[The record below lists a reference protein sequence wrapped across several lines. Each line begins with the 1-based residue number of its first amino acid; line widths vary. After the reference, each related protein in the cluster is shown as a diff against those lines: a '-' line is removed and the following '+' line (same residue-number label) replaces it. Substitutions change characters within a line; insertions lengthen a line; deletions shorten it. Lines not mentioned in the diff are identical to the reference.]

1 MKLVVLDRC
10 TLTAGDLDFS
20 VLDRLCDTVV
30 YYDILPKAELLSAVR
45 DADLLLCN
53 KAQLDEEI
61 FSAAPKLKYVGL
73 FATGYNNIDTEAA
86 SRRNI
91 AVANVPGYSTDS
103 VAQLTFSMILSLAT
117 NIDKYN
123 ASTHS
128 GDWIRSYS
136 FSYFP
141 YPIMELRGKTLGI
154 FGLGAI
160 GRQVAKIADA
170 FGMHVIFCS
179 RTEKPDLPYPSVD
192 ADTLFSESDFLSF
205 HCPLTP
211 DTAKLVNH
219 RTLSLMKKSAYLIN
233 TARGGIIDETALYDA
248 LTEGRIR
255 GAALDVMTVEPMS
268 EDNLLLRAPNCII
281 TPHVAWA
288 STEARKGLLLL
299 VADNIK
305 AFFAGEPINLVSTYH
320 KEQ

>member
-1 MKLVVLDRC
+1 MKLVLLDRC

-20 VLDRLCDTVV
+20 VLDRLCDTVE
-30 YYDILPKAELLSAVR
+30 YYDILPKAELLSVVR

-53 KAQLDEEI
+53 KAQLGEEV
-61 FSAAPKLKYVGL
+61 FAAAPKLKFVGL
-73 FATGYNNIDTEAA
+73 FATGYNNIDIEAA

-117 NIDKYN
+117 NLDKYN

-128 GDWIRSYS
+128 GDWIRSYA

-170 FGMHVIFCS
+170 IGMRVIYCA
-179 RTEKPDLPYPSVD
+179 RAEKSDVPYEAVD
-192 ADTLFSESDFLSF
+192 IDTLFSESDFLSF

-211 DTAKLVNH
+211 DTAKLVND

-233 TARGGIIDETALYDA
+233 TARGGVIDEKALYHA
-248 LTEGRIR
+248 LAEGRIA
-255 GAALDVMTVEPMS
+255 GAALDVMTVEPMA
-268 EDNLLLRAPNCII
+268 EDNLLLQAPNCII

-288 STEARKGLLLL
+288 SSEARKRLLLL
-299 VADNIK
+299 VAENIK
-305 AFFAGEPINLVSTYH
+305 AFLRDDPINLVSTY
-320 KEQ
+320 KKAR